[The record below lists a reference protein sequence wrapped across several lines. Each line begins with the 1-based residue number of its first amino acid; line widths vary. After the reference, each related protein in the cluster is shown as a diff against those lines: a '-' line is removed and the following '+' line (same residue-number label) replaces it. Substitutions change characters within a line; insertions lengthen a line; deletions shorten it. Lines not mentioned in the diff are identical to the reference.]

1 MHAAISRRCYFSLAT
16 KTPRHSQPGGLA
28 AKKAMRSFA
37 RGLTM
42 LDQAGAKVVAFDF
55 LFTEPDEPVP
65 AELREAAG
73 AAAEAL
79 AGERSLPKAVATTAS
94 PQRYKLPAMFY
105 CRSAFRLSTP
115 PGRSPPGSLNRPT
128 RGSRR
133 ASSRRFS
140 RCVPSRRF
148 CRSKPWRRCRWARP
162 CHDRLRSRWCTALRL
177 HCAAVRG
184 GFPALTGDTRDRRLS
199 RRRLAAGR
207 ARARRRP
214 SHWRPRGTDRP
225 GDALVD

>member
-79 AGERSLPKAVATTAS
+79 AGERSRLEKLAESGRDNRFAAAIQASGHVLLPIGLSFVDPPGEEPAWLSQSAYARFEKSELSPVFPLRPKSAVLPIETLASLPLGSAMSRSLTIAMVHRATITL
-94 PQRYKLPAMFY
+94 R
-105 CRSAFRLSTP
+105 CRS
-115 PGRSPPGSLNRPT
+115 
-128 RGSRR
+128 RR
-133 ASSRRFS
+133 IS
-140 RCVPSRRF
+140 CPH
-148 CRSKPWRRCRWARP
+148 WRYARP
-162 CHDRLRSRWCTALRL
+162 PLISASLGRRSR
-177 HCAAVRG
+177 
-184 GFPALTGDTRDRRLS
+184 S
-199 RRRLAAGR
+199 R
-207 ARARRRP
+207 
-214 SHWRPRGTDRP
+214 
-225 GDALVD
+225 